1 MAFNNSLI
9 ERSVFGNKAVQF
21 YSCVADGATGTIV
34 TGLRNVAAINVTL
47 KSATTAAIKFSVNA
61 LESGTATAG
70 TIAVTGAVSGD
81 EFYVTVYGT

>member
-34 TGLRNVAAINVTL
+34 TGLNSVTAVQLTPKSLTANVKTIINAGVT
-47 KSATTAAIKFSVNA
+47 
-61 LESGTATAG
+61 GTATAG
-70 TIAVTGAVSGD
+70 TIAVTGATSGD
-81 EFYVTVYGT
+81 EFYLMVYGS

>member
-21 YSCVADGATGTIV
+21 YSCVADAATGTIV
-34 TGLRNVAAINVTL
+34 TGLNSVTAINVTL
-47 KSATTAAIKFSVNA
+47 KSASTAAVKFVINA
-61 LESGTATAG
+61 GVGGTATAG

-81 EFYVTVYGT
+81 EFYVTVYGS

>member
-34 TGLRNVAAINVTL
+34 TGFNAVSAIQVTP
-47 KSATTAAIKFSVNA
+47 KSMTTAAGKFKINT
-61 LESGTATAG
+61 LESGTAAAG
-70 TIAVTGAVSGD
+70 TIAVTAVANGD
-81 EFYVTVYGT
+81 EFYLTVYGS

>member
-21 YSCVADGATGTIV
+21 YSCVADAATGTIV
-34 TGLRNVAAINVTL
+34 TGLNSVSAIQVTL
-47 KSATTAAIKFSVNA
+47 KSASTAAVKFKINT
-61 LESGTATAG
+61 LESGTAAAG

-81 EFYVTVYGT
+81 EYYVTVYGS